1 MCPVG
6 LGASSDAAIF
16 SAKVSPLR
24 SPRRAAAMLCRALHG
39 LLCIAFKDA
48 GLDLD
53 HAGIADTG
61 QALFAFVAGI

>member
-1 MCPVG
+1 MCPRW
-6 LGASSDAAIF
+6 LGGIKRRGCF
-16 SAKVSPLR
+16 QREVSPLR